1 MIAMLMVLMSLPV
14 ASARGQV
21 SGELLA
27 DPIGSPWLT
36 RALRGKVAP
45 SVVEW
50 IEIENAHEAYLETF
64 KILQE
69 GELARYRAFV
79 ENSMSGVPDGQTIR
93 AFIRKLNGVRRLIE
107 SSDAVLFSE
116 IEQILEEPKRASLAR
131 VRNLRALERLTVS
144 YGYGTS
150 MANRA
155 VPLWSLVEQWEAD
168 LPPDQRALVSSILA
182 AYERDLVSALEVW
195 RKAQDQ
201 MIVTL
206 SDELKRG
213 GIDRID
219 ISNSDSNDR
228 LAFRDALRT
237 ARAKTTASSST
248 VSRLNERLIRSLQ
261 DITSSMDHRRIKTA
275 YIQLLSK
282 GRVSADPLRFVS
294 TIERMLS
301 ADELDGTT
309 REALLALF
317 IEYAAVDDRHV
328 RKMLEI
334 IQGDDTPD
342 EERLASFDD
351 VRKDLAGRFRQRIDQ
366 IAERSERNDLR
377 VISRSG
383 GLRDRDDTAARSSEG
398 LSVVEQISAGRGG
411 AGHFI
416 CRPLSRR
423 DFGAMVTGIIPET
436 WQQAIIDTIYDDY
449 LQSWRTVVKPISD
462 SCDQAQANVP
472 RYDPAQS
479 QSITMDMTQLH
490 ESYRLASVAVAEL
503 ENLDATFFE
512 SLLSTCVED
521 QNQFI
526 ERRACAR
533 SIEVLLRGTDALFRP
548 REVVFSRPNIMNELE
563 MIDLS
568 PEESVR
574 IGDVLKA
581 ESPAML
587 EAGRRARDIRMQVEL
602 ESHRLNDEMSRKIA
616 ESDAMSAD
624 YGLAFRELSDR
635 MATTHGATMQ
645 DWFDSESAFR
655 DSIRFALTKENRL
668 LFDDAWKRSSNPMVY
683 RTGDDAGVMLDRA
696 LQLETLTGD
705 QRVALTQVLE
715 DHRAD
720 WNVISDEMA
729 SVNQLLRGFGALSE
743 EDSFE
748 TWRVLEQT
756 FSRLNFERREVDLR
770 ALRRLSLYLDATQR
784 KRFPGL
790 VILDESTVD

>member
-1 MIAMLMVLMSLPV
+1 MVAVLTVIMIPV
-14 ASARGQV
+14 ATASAQV
-21 SGELLA
+21 SGDLLP
-27 DPIGSPWLT
+27 DPMGSPWLT
-36 RALRGKVAP
+36 RVLQDQVAP

-50 IEIENAHEAYLETF
+50 IEIENAHEGYLETF

-79 ENSMSGVPDGQTIR
+79 ESSMSGVPDGQTIR
-93 AFIRKLNGVRRLIE
+93 AFVRKLNGLRRLIE

-116 IEQILEEPKRASLAR
+116 IEQILDEPKRASLAR

-144 YGYGTS
+144 YGSST
-150 MANRA
+150 ADRA
-155 VPLWSLVEQWEAD
+155 VPLWSLVEQWEAG
-168 LPPDQRALVSSILA
+168 LAPDQRALVSSTLA

-219 ISNSDSNDR
+219 LSDSGSNDR
-228 LAFRDALRT
+228 RAFQEALRT
-237 ARAKTTASSST
+237 ARAETTASSAV

-261 DITSSMDHRRIKTA
+261 DISSPIDHRRIKTA
-275 YIQLLSK
+275 HIQLLSQ
-282 GRVSADPLRFVS
+282 GRVPADPLRFVS

-301 ADELDGTT
+301 VDELDATT

-328 RKMLEI
+328 RKMLEL

-342 EERLASFDD
+342 EERLASFGD
-351 VRKDLAGRFRQRIDQ
+351 VRSDLAGRFRKRIDQ

-377 VISRSG
+377 IISRSG
-383 GLRDRDDTAARSSEG
+383 GLRDRDDTAARSSED
-398 LSVVEQISAGRGG
+398 LSVVERISAGRGG

-423 DFGAMVTGIIPET
+423 DFGAMVTGIVPET

-449 LQSWRTVVKPISD
+449 LESWRTTVKPISD

-472 RYDPAQS
+472 RYDPS
-479 QSITMDMTQLH
+479 QPQLITMDLSQLR

-503 ENLDATFFE
+503 ESLDIAFFE

-548 REVVFSRPNIMNELE
+548 REVAFSRPNIMDELE

-568 PEESVR
+568 PEESARV
-574 IGDVLKA
+574 GDVLKA
-581 ESPAML
+581 KSLPML
-587 EAGRRARDIRMQVEL
+587 EAGRRARDIRMEVEL
-602 ESHRLNDEMSRKIA
+602 ESHRLNDEMSRKMA

-635 MATTHGATMQ
+635 MATNHGAAMQ

-668 LFDDAWKRSSNPMVY
+668 LFDDAWKRASNPMVY
-683 RTGDDAGVMLDRA
+683 RTEVDAGVMLDRA
-696 LQLETLTGD
+696 LQLETLTDD

-729 SVNQLLRGFGALSE
+729 SVNQLLRSFGALSD

-756 FSRLNFERREVDLR
+756 FSRLNFERREVDMR

-784 KRFPGL
+784 RRFPGL
-790 VILDESTVD
+790 VTLDEPTVD

>member
-1 MIAMLMVLMSLPV
+1 MIAMLLALMSLPV
-14 ASARGQV
+14 ASARGQA

-36 RALRGKVAP
+36 KALRSKVAP

-69 GELARYRAFV
+69 GELARYRAFI

-93 AFIRKLNGVRRLIE
+93 AFVRKLNGVRRLIE

-116 IEQILEEPKRASLAR
+116 IEQILDEPKRASLAR

-144 YGYGTS
+144 YGSST
-150 MANRA
+150 ADRA

-168 LPPDQRALVSSILA
+168 LPPDQRALVSSTLA

-206 SDELKRG
+206 SDELNRG

-219 ISNSDSNDR
+219 LSDSDSNDR
-228 LAFRDALRT
+228 RAFQDALRT
-237 ARAKTTASSST
+237 ARAKTTASSAV

-261 DITSSMDHRRIKTA
+261 NIASPIDHRRIRTA
-275 YIQLLSK
+275 HIQLLSK

-301 ADELDGTT
+301 VDELDATT

-328 RKMLEI
+328 RKMLELI
-334 IQGDDTPD
+334 EDDDAPD
-342 EERLASFDD
+342 EERLASFAD

-366 IAERSERNDLR
+366 IAERSERTDLR
-377 VISRSG
+377 IISRSG
-383 GLRDRDDTAARSSEG
+383 GLRDRDDSDVRSSED
-398 LSVVEQISAGRGG
+398 LSVVERISAGRGG

-416 CRPLSRR
+416 CRPFSRR
-423 DFGAMVTGIIPET
+423 AFGIMVTGLTPET

-449 LQSWRTVVKPISD
+449 LQSWRTAVKPISD

-472 RYDPAQS
+472 QYDPARP
-479 QSITMDMTQLH
+479 QSITMDMNQLR

-503 ENLDATFFE
+503 ESLDATFFE
-512 SLLSTCVED
+512 SLLSTCVEG
-521 QNQFI
+521 QNDFI

-533 SIEVLLRGTDALFRP
+533 SIEGLLRGTDALFRP
-548 REVVFSRPNIMNELE
+548 REVAFSRPNIMDELE
-563 MIDLS
+563 KIELS
-568 PEESVR
+568 PAESAR

-581 ESPAML
+581 ESSAML
-587 EAGRRARDIRMQVEL
+587 EAGRRARDIRMEVEL
-602 ESHRLNDEMSRKIA
+602 ESHRLNDEMSRKMA

-635 MATTHGATMQ
+635 MATTHGAAMQ

-655 DSIRFALTKENRL
+655 ESIRLALTEENRL
-668 LFDDAWKRSSNPMVY
+668 LFDDAWKRASNPMVY
-683 RTGDDAGVMLDRA
+683 RTGDDAGLMLDRA
-696 LQLETLTGD
+696 LQMETLTDD
-705 QRVALTQVLE
+705 QKVALTQVLE

-720 WNVISDEMA
+720 WNAISDEMA
-729 SVNQLLRGFGALSE
+729 SVNQLLRGFGALSD

-756 FSRLNFERREVDLR
+756 FSRLDFERREVDMR
-770 ALRRLSLYLDATQR
+770 ALRRLSLYLDANQR

-790 VILDESTVD
+790 VNLDESAGD